1 MKKTI
6 SLILAAIMI
15 ISAVPIQS
23 LAIFDWFYPTVEK
36 VEFSDNT
43 PVSNKN
49 VQSYEFYLEHLD
61 FIPVYGMGGSYDY
74 TYKVYFSNGV
84 VVDVVDNYIDYRE
97 NPDLLRCRVE
107 AISIFANVDPAEC
120 QKAVDEG
127 KSTIKVDI
135 GVETRTRK
143 GEYKLY
149 EFEMEKEIVP
159 EIVKDISLADT
170 MPESYDKDEP
180 TLAFIGKKFEVE
192 YSDGR
197 KEIYT
202 LEDKG
207 DYNYSLGGEPV
218 GLWYGEDEYIDE
230 ATGETVYYEGLS
242 IYYIDTNSVI
252 EKKLIPCPYENF
264 EVLDH
269 KFDGKGHLTGLT
281 YRITYKDGNTLEKTL
296 TFEDGLTNDEV
307 KVIDTVDG
315 NDIAALYGVS
325 DYTYW
330 LDVYL
335 GHDIWEMYDNIEGD
349 ATDVCDCRCHKE
361 SALDIILTMFLT
373 RIWEIFRIKEYC
385 QCGYWHW

>member
-36 VEFSDNT
+36 VEFSDNI

-49 VQSYEFYLEHLD
+49 VQSEAYD
-61 FIPVYGMGGSYDY
+61 DKTMPVELYGMDGSYDY
-74 TYKVYFSNGV
+74 SFRIYLSNGKVIESADFFCGEEELIKNGIAYVVCTPYVKPDECAKAIVEGKNTIEVELSVMVQYLDFKGTFRHHYFS
-84 VVDVVDNYIDYRE
+84 
-97 NPDLLRCRVE
+97 
-107 AISIFANVDPAEC
+107 
-120 QKAVDEG
+120 
-127 KSTIKVDI
+127 T
-135 GVETRTRK
+135 
-143 GEYKLY
+143 
-149 EFEMEKEIVP
+149 EKELVP
-159 EIVKDISLADT
+159 EIVKEIRLADT

-207 DYNYSLGGEPV
+207 DYNYSLGSEPAS
-218 GLWYGEDEYIDE
+218 LWYVEDEYKDE
-230 ATGETVYYEGLS
+230 ITGETVYYEGLQV
-242 IYYIDTNSVI
+242 YYIDSFSII
-252 EKKLIPCPYENF
+252 EKELIPCPYENF
-264 EVLDH
+264 EVIDH

-315 NDIAALYGVS
+315 NDIAVLYGVS

-335 GHDIWEMYDNIEGD
+335 GHDIWEMYDNLEGD